1 MIPAAASRAWLAA
14 AARGTLG
21 VLALGGVGCAPMPPG
36 GASAAAPAGAAVREA
51 VVRIGP
57 FATVTAV
64 ALSPA
69 RAFVVAEGGVATY
82 DRNRR
87 GWLAPIALGYAGPRS
102 PLAAERCGAI
112 TNLIGDALWIACGSR
127 VTVLRPA
134 IGAVWATDVG
144 QQVTALAVDRSGADA
159 YVSGGSI
166 VVVSAAGTARPFP
179 PGYVLTADRIAGRVA
194 VGGDAAL
201 LQAVSDPLLL
211 RDDALRVWRPTAVA
225 RGEGANETWVGTR
238 GGGVF
243 LADLDF
249 HRSRQLPFGLRAGAV
264 RSVARTATG
273 VLIVEDPAPWSA
285 DRSLVTTASDDLST
299 WEWPSLT
306 TSLGALSAAV
316 ARKGT
321 LCLAGELGAGL
332 ASVAPL
338 AASPTAVLASDH
350 RLFEPANT
358 AVAARDGCIVGTD
371 RGAVLLPW
379 DAANA
384 APGSRTLGLT
394 PPVRA
399 LAASGDTTWIGTMGG
414 LYRAVGASSAVPLR
428 LPPSVSPSIVALALT
443 ANGLAVASAGELWL
457 GTGEGRTADFA
468 RPVASLARLGRLAAL
483 AADDRT
489 LWVGGSNGA
498 LAIVFG
504 SGQAMSVPF
513 DAPDAMLAPPPGGRE
528 VRAIVLAPGVAWL
541 GTAAGV
547 VRVRRG
553 ADGLPQ

>member
-1 MIPAAASRAWLAA
+1 MTPLAASRAWLAA
-14 AARGTLG
+14 VACGTLG
-21 VLALGGVGCAPMPPG
+21 SVASGIAGCAPLPPG
-36 GASAAAPAGAAVREA
+36 GAAGVAPAEAAVREA

-64 ALSPA
+64 AVSPT

-87 GWLAPIALGYAGPRS
+87 AWLPPIALGYAGPRS
-102 PLAAERCGAI
+102 PLAGERCGAI

-159 YVSGGSI
+159 YASGGSI

-179 PGYVLTADRIAGRVA
+179 PGYVLTGDRIAGRVA

-211 RDDALRVWRPTAVA
+211 RDDALRVWRPTSVA
-225 RGEGANETWVGTR
+225 RAEGTNEAWVGTR

-249 HRSRQLPFGLRAGAV
+249 HRSRQLPFGLRAGMV
-264 RSVARTATG
+264 RAVARTGTG
-273 VLIVEDPAPWSA
+273 VMIVEDPAPWSA
-285 DRSLVTTASDDLST
+285 DRSLVTTSSDDLST

-316 ARKGT
+316 AREGT

-332 ASVAPL
+332 ASLAPL
-338 AASPTAVLASDH
+338 AGSPTAVLANEH

-358 AVAARDGCIVGTD
+358 AIAARDGCIVGTD
-371 RGAVLLPW
+371 RGAMLLPW
-379 DAANA
+379 DGANA
-384 APGSRTLGLT
+384 AAEPRTLGLT

-399 LAASGDTTWIGTMGG
+399 LAASGDTTWIGTIGG
-414 LYRAVGASSAVPLR
+414 LYRAVGASAAVPVR
-428 LPPSVSPSIVALALT
+428 LPPSMSPEIVALALT
-443 ANGLAVASAGELWL
+443 TNGLAVSSAGELWL
-457 GTGEGRTADFA
+457 GAGEGRTADLT
-468 RPVASLARLGRLAAL
+468 RPVASTARLGRVAAL

-498 LAIVFG
+498 LAIVVG
-504 SGQAMSVPF
+504 SGQAMPVPF
-513 DAPDAMLAPPPGGRE
+513 DAPDAMVAPPPGGRE
-528 VRAIVLAPGVAWL
+528 VRSIALAPGVSWL